1 MANRYGYDYPDL
13 TSDDSND
20 IKRVLAEREA
30 NPGAAPPRARPGRA
44 RPGHVGVNLYGYS
57 YPELTASDGPDVLQ
71 LLNDRDREFR
81 LKEAGGKIEVFGDGA
96 SSALEARQKENEA
109 ARANEQ
115 DAEPAHWCFLDPQGA
130 VQGPYHRLQ
139 MRFWFEKGFFE
150 MKTPVRFGLSGS
162 FTMLGDA
169 FGAAAAGEYVWAFLD
184 DAAIAKKRDQAE
196 ELKNRPTQNPH
207 GTWKQKH
214 LKVPATR
221 ENPFPNED
229 FESPGQE
236 LYWCAH
242 AGETRAALRL
252 IEEGADVLWRNHNE
266 QCILSAAAKAGD
278 VEIIRALVK
287 CGAPPSHEN
296 IWHMTPLHEAA
307 RANRGPAIRALV
319 DLGADMEVRDLD
331 GYKPIHT
338 ACTTNAV
345 DAIREL
351 VLLGSTTTIRDNH
364 NWTPIMHVLNHGMD
378 ARKKAQIIQLIRKE
392 CE

>member
-44 RPGHVGVNLYGYS
+44 RPGHVGVNLYGYA

-81 LKEAGGKIEVFGDGA
+81 LKEAGGKIE
-96 SSALEARQKENEA
+96 
-109 ARANEQ
+109 
-115 DAEPAHWCFLDPQGA
+115 GA

-150 MKTPVRFGLSGS
+150 MKTPVRFGLSGP

-242 AGETRAALRL
+242 AGETRAALKL

>member
-30 NPGAAPPRARPGRA
+30 NPGAAPRGPGPAARGPATSASISMGMPTRSSR
-44 RPGHVGVNLYGYS
+44 RPTGPTCCSCSTTG
-57 YPELTASDGPDVLQ
+57 TASSGSRRPRRE
-71 LLNDRDREFR
+71 DRGLRR
-81 LKEAGGKIEVFGDGA
+81 RA

-150 MKTPVRFGLSGS
+150 MKTPVRFGLSGP

-242 AGETRAALRL
+242 AGETLARSSSSRS
-252 IEEGADVLWRNHNE
+252 ADVLWRNHNE

-296 IWHMTPLHEAA
+296 IWHMTPLHEA
-307 RANRGPAIRALV
+307 
-319 DLGADMEVRDLD
+319 
-331 GYKPIHT
+331 
-338 ACTTNAV
+338 
-345 DAIREL
+345 
-351 VLLGSTTTIRDNH
+351 
-364 NWTPIMHVLNHGMD
+364 
-378 ARKKAQIIQLIRKE
+378 
-392 CE
+392 

>member
-1 MANRYGYDYPDL
+1 MQMH
-13 TSDDSND
+13 
-20 IKRVLAEREA
+20 RED
-30 NPGAAPPRARPGRA
+30 ARGSACPM
-44 RPGHVGVNLYGYS
+44 
-57 YPELTASDGPDVLQ
+57 
-71 LLNDRDREFR
+71 F
-81 LKEAGGKIEVFGDGA
+81 DGA

-109 ARANEQ
+109 ARQNEQ

-150 MKTPVRFGLSGS
+150 MKTPVRFGLSGP

-242 AGETRAALRL
+242 AGETRAALKL
-252 IEEGADVLWRNHNE
+252 VEEGADVLWRNHNE

-296 IWHMTPLHEAA
+296 IWHMTRAA
-307 RANRGPAIRALV
+307 QESEIPNFKGS
-319 DLGADMEVRDLD
+319 DLGHFPLVSADFWTSDHLSERSRSV
-331 GYKPIHT
+331 
-338 ACTTNAV
+338 NAFPGT
-345 DAIREL
+345 R
-351 VLLGSTTTIRDNH
+351 
-364 NWTPIMHVLNHGMD
+364 
-378 ARKKAQIIQLIRKE
+378 ARGTLTLKRR
-392 CE
+392 